1 MKIILFP
8 KLRNKSGESALK
20 GIGQDTFLTLPDT
33 TVLGTK
39 VPFFVPD
46 FAEHCKAHFYVAVRV
61 SRLGRSI
68 NRQFAHRYYDAVTLA
83 VHFTAHPLL
92 EDLRREGLPWNE
104 ACAFDS
110 ASALGAF
117 QLLDGTTD
125 LSAIT
130 GSFSLNG
137 NIVATLPPLDVA
149 EEVDRLVEVSSAVQ
163 MYRQGDVLLLGK
175 VGEGVQVAIDDHLS
189 ASLNGKQVLSFNV
202 K

>member
-8 KLRNKSGESALK
+8 KLCNKSCCSALNQQ
-20 GIGQDTFLTLPDT
+20 GEDVFLTLPDT

-46 FAEHCKAHFYVAVRV
+46 FAEYCKAHFYIALRV

-68 NRQFAHRYYDAVTLA
+68 NRKFASRYYDAVTLA

-92 EDLRREGLPWNE
+92 EDLRRSALPWNE

-110 ASALGAF
+110 AVALGRF
-117 QLLDGTTD
+117 QMLGDKTS
-125 LSAIT
+125 LSDIT
-130 GSFSLNG
+130 GVFSRNG
-137 NIVATLPPLDVA
+137 QPVASLQPIHVGED
-149 EEVDRLVEVSSAVQ
+149 VDRLVEISSSVQ

-175 VGEGVQVAIDDHLS
+175 AGEGIPVSINDHLS
-189 ASLNGKQVLSFNV
+189 ASLNGKQILSFNV